1 MVGGETIGAT
11 YYPYDGHL
19 NPLQLLKALT
29 ECCQKWGLAH
39 YLGEEINIAKKRMVF
54 RLATKKGLKFQLKKW
69 LCALV

>member
-29 ECCQKWGLAH
+29 ECCQKWGLDH
-39 YLGEEINIAKKRMVF
+39 YLGEEIKIAKKKMVC
-54 RLATKKGLKFQLKKW
+54 LD
-69 LCALV
+69 